1 MSSQSGNALQFRILI
16 IGEDSVGK
24 TSLIMRFIHNRFEDS
39 SDKHLEGDIISKK
52 LELFGAPIKL
62 QIQDSSSFD
71 WEQTMSYYIGD
82 ADGIMIVLDLASK
95 SKMRPYLDYWL
106 SSVRRFDT
114 EVPIIIVG
122 NKTDL
127 PTKINLKK
135 TVQYISKIGMNLI
148 ETSAKTGENVSYAF
162 KLLTS
167 EVVKKKA
174 ASKKTSSS
182 RRADG
187 LSPAFN
193 KYGL

>member
-1 MSSQSGNALQFRILI
+1 
-16 IGEDSVGK
+16 
-24 TSLIMRFIHNRFEDS
+24 
-39 SDKHLEGDIISKK
+39 
-52 LELFGAPIKL
+52 
-62 QIQDSSSFD
+62 
-71 WEQTMSYYIGD
+71 MSYFFWDDY
-82 ADGIMIVLDLASK
+82 GIMILLDLASK

-114 EVPIIIVG
+114 EIPIIIVG

-174 ASKKTSSS
+174 ATKKTSSS
-182 RRADG
+182 RREDG